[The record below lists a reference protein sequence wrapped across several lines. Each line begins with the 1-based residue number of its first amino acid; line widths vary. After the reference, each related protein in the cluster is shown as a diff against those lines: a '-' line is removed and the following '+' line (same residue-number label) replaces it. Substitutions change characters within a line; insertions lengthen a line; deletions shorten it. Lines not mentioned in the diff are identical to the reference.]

1 MQKLLFSW
9 CSIFQQILFLYCI
22 FGKYILMLSQIIE
35 VNTLLILVPVI
46 HPCFL
51 PTWRIMG
58 CFMIILHVF
67 SGWWLQITSVHSV
80 WPNFYYHFSVIVLF
94 LPGLWMLH
102 PLLIEM
108 VKLVP
113 IYVCETF
120 FFYEQLVGIL
130 VFTITF
136 LFFDRTITF
145 FIRKNLYTSNCCP
158 CTVCSTSIL
167 CQCHSFDIS
176 SEISIH
182 VWYILSVNVVVIVRT
197 KRRSKEK
204 IERRLVKEC

>member
-1 MQKLLFSW
+1 
-9 CSIFQQILFLYCI
+9 
-22 FGKYILMLSQIIE
+22 
-35 VNTLLILVPVI
+35 
-46 HPCFL
+46 
-51 PTWRIMG
+51 
-58 CFMIILHVF
+58 MIILHVF

-80 WPNFYYHFSVIVLF
+80 WPNFYYHFSEIVLF

-136 LFFDRTITF
+136 
-145 FIRKNLYTSNCCP
+145 FIRKNLYTCNCCP

-182 VWYILSVNVVVIVRT
+182 VWYILSVNMVAIVR
-197 KRRSKEK
+197 KKIYIY
-204 IERRLVKEC
+204 IERRLVKEFLCWKFFLIGILMCQSGHQALKCNVSFIW

>member
-1 MQKLLFSW
+1 
-9 CSIFQQILFLYCI
+9 
-22 FGKYILMLSQIIE
+22 
-35 VNTLLILVPVI
+35 
-46 HPCFL
+46 
-51 PTWRIMG
+51 
-58 CFMIILHVF
+58 MIILHVF

-80 WPNFYYHFSVIVLF
+80 WPNFYYHFSEIVLF

-136 LFFDRTITF
+136 
-145 FIRKNLYTSNCCP
+145 FIRKNLYTCNCCP

-182 VWYILSVNVVVIVRT
+182 VWYILSVNMVAIVRKNIYIYRKET
-197 KRRSKEK
+197 CKRIFVLKIFSNRHIDVSKVASRHLSVMFHLYGK
-204 IERRLVKEC
+204 WMYVLTH

>member
-1 MQKLLFSW
+1 M
-9 CSIFQQILFLYCI
+9 
-22 FGKYILMLSQIIE
+22 
-35 VNTLLILVPVI
+35 PVI
-46 HPCFL
+46 HPCVL

-80 WPNFYYHFSVIVLF
+80 WPNFYYHFSEIVLF

-136 LFFDRTITF
+136 
-145 FIRKNLYTSNCCP
+145 FIRKNLYTCNCCP

-182 VWYILSVNVVVIVRT
+182 VWYILSVNMVAIVRKKKKNRKET
-197 KRRSKEK
+197 CKRIFVLKIFSNRHIDVSKWPPGT
-204 IERRLVKEC
+204 

>member
-9 CSIFQQILFLYCI
+9 CSIFQQIFVLYCI

-46 HPCFL
+46 HPCVL

-67 SGWWLQITSVHSV
+67 SEWWLQITSVHSV
-80 WPNFYYHFSVIVLF
+80 WPNFYYHFSEIVLF

-120 FFYEQLVGIL
+120 FFYKQLVGIL

-136 LFFDRTITF
+136 
-145 FIRKNLYTSNCCP
+145 FIRKNLYTCNCCP

-182 VWYILSVNVVVIVRT
+182 V
-197 KRRSKEK
+197 
-204 IERRLVKEC
+204 